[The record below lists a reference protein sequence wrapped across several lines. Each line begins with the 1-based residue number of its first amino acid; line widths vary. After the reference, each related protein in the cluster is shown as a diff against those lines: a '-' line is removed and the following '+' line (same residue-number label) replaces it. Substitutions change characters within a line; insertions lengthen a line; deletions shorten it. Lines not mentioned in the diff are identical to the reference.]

1 MSTFVASPR
10 SSAEGS
16 GLRYEGQEYWF
27 RSQTYNLIPAFP
39 LAIGGILINFVYS
52 ESGFLICNMGMITES
67 VPETVARPREGARC
81 LAQGLAHSRCA
92 INSLLE
98 MLFPPQPEFFVAGGN
113 FLCLSPDQKPGPFTA
128 NRRCVCHPCPCPRLS
143 ACPAPSLS
151 PQPLALL
158 TWGSWPPV
166 VSRPPSPPP
175 HGHILLPKALGPASL
190 AGLPCVLPGTP
201 CSPFARLTLCRQL
214 RSSPLCK
221 L

>member
-10 SSAEGS
+10 SSAEGA
-16 GLRYEGQEYWF
+16 GLRYEGQGHWF

-39 LAIGGILINFVYS
+39 LAIGGILINFVYP
-52 ESGFLICNMGMITES
+52 EPGFLICNMGMITES

-128 NRRCVCHPCPCPRLS
+128 NRLCVCIPCPCPRLS
-143 ACPAPSLS
+143 MPCSQLEPSVPQVNSFEGATGAPDLGLLASRSLTATLAPS
-151 PQPLALL
+151 
-158 TWGSWPPV
+158 TWPH
-166 VSRPPSPPP
+166 PPP
-175 HGHILLPKALGPASL
+175 
-190 AGLPCVLPGTP
+190 
-201 CSPFARLTLCRQL
+201 
-214 RSSPLCK
+214 
-221 L
+221 